1 MKYSLLSISARV
13 GVICS
18 AIAKA
23 AKLHI
28 SIIIPC
34 PTRSCWLAVE
44 VSFGS
49 TPLCQRYYRTNSEDV
64 PFTHNDHGHVN
75 FVQPSVVSC
84 GAGSGCASGSETG
97 TGAPMTRAMVAK
109 KVTIKCL
116 MNIVASCTL
125 EYLRLQLEYDV
136 RQAVKDEE
144 GRVIVEGLY
153 SSSTSWCRGCLH
165 FCITGGGELEVSF
178 FVLLRSSRPP
188 SSSS

>member
-28 SIIIPC
+28 SIIIPS

-44 VSFGS
+44 ISFGS
-49 TPLCQRYYRTNSEDV
+49 TISCADVTIVPTLGDV

-75 FVQPSVVSC
+75 FVQPSVVPC

-153 SSSTSWCRGCLH
+153 SSSTSWLPGMPPLLCYWWRRAR
-165 FCITGGGELEVSF
+165 SF
-178 FVLLRSSRPP
+178 FLCSASILETIIF
-188 SSSS
+188 